1 MLGLLLIRIPIY
13 QMLSLADFPAI
24 AVRDCAT
31 MPQFLAEMD
40 TKHSFDVPEDLRI
53 LVNRI

>member
-1 MLGLLLIRIPIY
+1 
-13 QMLSLADFPAI
+13 MLSLADFPAI